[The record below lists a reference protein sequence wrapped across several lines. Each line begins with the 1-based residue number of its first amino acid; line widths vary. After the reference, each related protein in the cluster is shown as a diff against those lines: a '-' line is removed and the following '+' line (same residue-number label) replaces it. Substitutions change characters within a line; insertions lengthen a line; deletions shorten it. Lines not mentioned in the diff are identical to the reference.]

1 MGKKLPEEMIYTITS
16 GFYPEMFSG
25 NTKWRG
31 GKGSGRKGMQ
41 WRPVRGWSKNTL
53 REVGGKKIAKEGY
66 SSFLG
71 RMAAGKSWDDAYKK
85 LSVEEQAG
93 VDTRKREGWEE
104 QEQAKANPSNAEM
117 EASLTYYK
125 FMGNNENYKLWGT
138 KVWWQEGQ
146 RHKKEEM
153 ESSINDWMDDTNKL
167 SLHLQK
173 MYTGK
178 EGELIKLAKKLA
190 KEVFEN
196 ALHEEN
202 LRKDLKT
209 VGDEAEVPEEEREE
223 AGSDKKG
230 PVASEVKSISK
241 DLADISRARGLDVK
255 YRMKNGTS
263 LYMDSTEMALTQGGQ
278 HGVTKKVAKDM
289 KLFLDN
295 LDTTTKGWKGELLIA
310 VTKMFEA
317 SIDKYNPLI
326 KKIMGVSA
334 SGKNPKQ
341 NFKDIM
347 TGITQKNKKLYGQGK
362 GAPDPRAT
370 VRQIAQHAGITMA
383 AKGAKTTRLKYVVHT
398 IVNLMGD
405 ANANYRQGHLVGNIG
420 GENTYASVAMQLE
433 ESSGYPQ
440 FDKAFMKENT
450 TILQGEN
457 HLLAIQKK
465 DRNLSTAVVK
475 LRQSRQIQAFSN
487 GKIIGI
493 GANGQKSASANAQ
506 LGARQ
511 TCRQSTV
518 VTFAP
523 KAMGAMIDEIER
535 AVGDNI
541 NKNHMTETAKGFM
554 KNKKEN
560 KLAQSKDG
568 NVKFWAMPY
577 LGLMEYP
584 KKSKE

>member
-1 MGKKLPEEMIYTITS
+1 
-16 GFYPEMFSG
+16 
-25 NTKWRG
+25 
-31 GKGSGRKGMQ
+31 
-41 WRPVRGWSKNTL
+41 
-53 REVGGKKIAKEGY
+53 
-66 SSFLG
+66 
-71 RMAAGKSWDDAYKK
+71 
-85 LSVEEQAG
+85 
-93 VDTRKREGWEE
+93 
-104 QEQAKANPSNAEM
+104 
-117 EASLTYYK
+117 
-125 FMGNNENYKLWGT
+125 
-138 KVWWQEGQ
+138 
-146 RHKKEEM
+146 
-153 ESSINDWMDDTNKL
+153 
-167 SLHLQK
+167 
-173 MYTGK
+173 
-178 EGELIKLAKKLA
+178 
-190 KEVFEN
+190 
-196 ALHEEN
+196 
-202 LRKDLKT
+202 
-209 VGDEAEVPEEEREE
+209 
-223 AGSDKKG
+223 
-230 PVASEVKSISK
+230 
-241 DLADISRARGLDVK
+241 
-255 YRMKNGTS
+255 
-263 LYMDSTEMALTQGGQ
+263 
-278 HGVTKKVAKDM
+278 
-289 KLFLDN
+289 
-295 LDTTTKGWKGELLIA
+295 
-310 VTKMFEA
+310 
-317 SIDKYNPLI
+317 
-326 KKIMGVSA
+326 
-334 SGKNPKQ
+334 
-341 NFKDIM
+341 
-347 TGITQKNKKLYGQGK
+347 
-362 GAPDPRAT
+362 
-370 VRQIAQHAGITMA
+370 
-383 AKGAKTTRLKYVVHT
+383 
-398 IVNLMGD
+398 
-405 ANANYRQGHLVGNIG
+405 
-420 GENTYASVAMQLE
+420 MQLE